1 MVEFV
6 IQVKVIYVGFGK
18 VDSEVFGQKVE
29 VDFSRIKYE
38 VCFQVDVF
46 VYVFVLGFQVYFFF
60 CDVVDQLYYLFEM
73 EQL

>member
-29 VDFSRIKYE
+29 VDFSGIKYE
-38 VCFQVDVF
+38 ICFQVDVF

-60 CDVVDQLYYLFEM
+60 CDVVDQLYYLYDM